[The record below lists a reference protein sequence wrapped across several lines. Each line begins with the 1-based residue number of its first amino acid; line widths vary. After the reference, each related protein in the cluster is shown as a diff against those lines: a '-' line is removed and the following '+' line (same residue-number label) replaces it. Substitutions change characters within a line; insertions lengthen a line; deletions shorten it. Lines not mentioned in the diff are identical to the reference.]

1 MRTLSDSK
9 DVVTNRRTVRKG
21 DELDFDFDLLSKVY
35 ELNAK
40 ERATEDLNL
49 KNATKRKK
57 KAEKMAKLE
66 NKLTKGGRLQITK
79 IEKKQEKEL
88 KPKKDKEEGK
98 KEKET
103 KLKFGG
109 DFKNLFHRKH
119 N

>member
-9 DVVTNRRTVRKG
+9 DMATHSQTNRRTVRKG

-79 IEKKQEKEL
+79 IEKIQPKEA
-88 KPKKDKEEGK
+88 KPKKDKE
-98 KEKET
+98 T
-103 KLKFGG
+103 KIKFGG
-109 DFKNLFHRKH
+109 DFKNLFHKKK
-119 N
+119 